1 MTYYLKRIIN
11 EFFLKASFI
20 SALPNYLTDGTN
32 TLGMI
37 FFSKKVTSTVHI
49 ICRNLEAP
57 THFATKPNYFCSR
70 ALKEKMRSSLNTVKK
85 KHNYKMPCH

>member
-32 TLGMI
+32 TLGMNF
-37 FFSKKVTSTVHI
+37 FFSKNIRSA
-49 ICRNLEAP
+49 NA
-57 THFATKPNYFCSR
+57 FCNKAKLLLQSGTER
-70 ALKEKMRSSLNTVKK
+70 KDEK
-85 KHNYKMPCH
+85 

>member
-32 TLGMI
+32 TLGMN
-37 FFSKKVTSTVHI
+37 FFFKKYSKRQRILQQSQIT
-49 ICRNLEAP
+49 
-57 THFATKPNYFCSR
+57 FA
-70 ALKEKMRSSLNTVKK
+70 VG
-85 KHNYKMPCH
+85 H